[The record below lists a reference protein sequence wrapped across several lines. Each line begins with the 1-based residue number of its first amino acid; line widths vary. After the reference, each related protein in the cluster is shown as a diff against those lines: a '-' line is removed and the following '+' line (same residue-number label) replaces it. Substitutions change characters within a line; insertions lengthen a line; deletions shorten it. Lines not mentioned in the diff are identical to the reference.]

1 MKAIAKGVSAGLALL
16 LVSGCAQTP
25 DSDSAADVDVDTTS
39 ASAAQFDFDFRDERD
54 PWERMN
60 RPLYDF
66 NRSVLDPYLISPAA
80 SAYAL
85 VPQPVRDG
93 LFNATE
99 NIVEP
104 ASTVNNLLQGK
115 FKAAGISAGRFLMNS
130 TIGLFGLFDVAS
142 KMGVGKEQESFGET
156 LAVYGVPDGPYV
168 MLPGAGPTVIID
180 RGGDFVD
187 GYVWPATLLSWPVSI
202 ARYAIRGLETRIAL
216 RDLEPMLNNAI
227 DEYAFVREA
236 YFSTWRDKVYDGN
249 PPMDDLYDDFDDW
262 GDDWG
267 DDWDDGWG
275 NEGNNSS
282 AHSPVLTPASYK
294 FDLNKPSMTLP
305 DNYIVVRVRVAP

>member
-1 MKAIAKGVSAGLALL
+1 MRTQGIVVSSGLALVL
-16 LVSGCAQTP
+16 LSGCAQTP
-25 DSDSAADVDVDTTS
+25 AQESATEVEVEVAPSAA
-39 ASAAQFDFDFRDERD
+39 AAEQFDFDFRDKRD

-60 RPLYDF
+60 RPLYHF
-66 NRSVLDPYLISPAA
+66 NRNVLDPYLISPAA

-104 ASTVNNLLQGK
+104 ASTVNNLLQRK
-115 FKAAGISAGRFLMNS
+115 FREAGISAGRFLMNS
-130 TIGLFGLFDVAS
+130 TIGVFGLFDVAS

-236 YFSTWRDKVYDGN
+236 YISTWRDKVYDGN
-249 PPMDDLYDDFDDW
+249 PPVDSLYDDFDDW
-262 GDDWG
+262 DDGWDDDWG
-267 DDWDDGWG
+267 DAGALR
-275 NEGNNSS
+275 E
-282 AHSPVLTPASYK
+282 LQKPALYQVT
-294 FDLNKPSMTLP
+294 MELP
-305 DNYIVVRVRVAP
+305 ADYIVLRVRTAP

>member
-1 MKAIAKGVSAGLALL
+1 MRTQGVVVGTGLALL
-16 LVSGCAQTP
+16 LLSGCAQTP
-25 DSDSAADVDVDTTS
+25 DQESATEVELDTTS
-39 ASAAQFDFDFRDERD
+39 AAGQFDFDFRDERD

-60 RPLYDF
+60 RPLYNF
-66 NRSVLDPYLISPAA
+66 NRNVLDPYLISPAA

-85 VPQPVRDG
+85 VPHPVRDG
-93 LFNATE
+93 LYNATE

-104 ASTVNNLLQGK
+104 ASTVNNLLQRK
-115 FKAAGISAGRFLMNS
+115 FREAGISAGRFLMNS
-130 TIGLFGLFDVAS
+130 TIGVFGLFDVAS

-180 RGGDFVD
+180 RGGDFID
-187 GYVWPATLLSWPVSI
+187 GYVWPATILSWPVSI

-262 GDDWG
+262 DDDWG
-267 DDWDDGWG
+267 DGWDDAGALRSLQKPELYQL
-275 NEGNNSS
+275 NID
-282 AHSPVLTPASYK
+282 LPA
-294 FDLNKPSMTLP
+294 D
-305 DNYIVVRVRVAP
+305 YIVVRVRTAP